1 MVNVA
6 PIKVHSFFHTHGEI
20 MQLFGLV
27 LFGVWHLAFGIVHS
41 ELPPGNMFESE
52 VDVKDLMARLIVLE
66 KSLKGEKQRN
76 DRLERRV
83 SSLVTELEQTK
94 RTFEDKYLALEMQ
107 LQENFKT
114 KDLSH
119 TNKNIANKTQNR
131 IIPDD
136 KQRKR
141 GVGWSK
147 PKKSASTIQD
157 SIKPP
162 DVVRREH
169 SAKLQSNFLHIIFY
183 LTKSKASWF
192 SFLT

>member
-1 MVNVA
+1 
-6 PIKVHSFFHTHGEI
+6 
-20 MQLFGLV
+20 MQLLGLV

-41 ELPPGNMFESE
+41 ELPPGNVFESE
-52 VDVKDLMARLIVLE
+52 VDVKDLKERLIMLE

-76 DRLERRV
+76 DRLERTV

-107 LQENFKT
+107 LQEHLDFKT
-114 KDLSH
+114 EDLSH
-119 TNKNIANKTQNR
+119 TPKNIANKTQKR

-141 GVGWSK
+141 GVGWLK
-147 PKKSASTIQD
+147 PEKSALTNQD
-157 SIKPP
+157 SIKPSG
-162 DVVRREH
+162 VVRREH
-169 SAKLQSNFLHIIFY
+169 SAKLQSNFLHIILY
-183 LTKSKASWF
+183 LTKRKASWF